1 MLAELCEKASPFT
14 GFCDVAAPPGSG
26 SKGSGCV
33 KSTAGLTTAAMR
45 ACSLGVGPAAKAA
58 GPIAKDIK
66 ARIAAIDRCIA
77 PITLYPP
84 RKA

>member
-1 MLAELCEKASPFT
+1 VTDAAADT
-14 GFCDVAAPPGSG
+14 G
-26 SKGSGCV
+26 
-33 KSTAGLTTAAMR
+33 R
-45 ACSLGVGPAAKAA
+45 AFGVERSLGVGPAAKAA